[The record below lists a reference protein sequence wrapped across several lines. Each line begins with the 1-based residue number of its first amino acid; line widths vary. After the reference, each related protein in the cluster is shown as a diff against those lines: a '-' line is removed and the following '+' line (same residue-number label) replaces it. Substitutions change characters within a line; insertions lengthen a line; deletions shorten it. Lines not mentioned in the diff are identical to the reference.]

1 MTKAE
6 YLESIGY
13 IRSLDPDT
21 LTYEY
26 NKSLGGEIMTIN
38 IQLNILMI
46 VVGRVWTQ
54 RQIDSLQIAFDNV
67 NRDFEE
73 MQKYED
79 QIMTKGEYLE
89 SIGYR
94 KSTETIYYKYN
105 EGEDYCEKIIDL
117 KYKNRPNA
125 FFLNAII
132 GIHSLEAIDAIKL
145 EFKALEADFKEMK
158 KYED

>member
-79 QIMTKGEYLE
+79 
-89 SIGYR
+89 
-94 KSTETIYYKYN
+94 
-105 EGEDYCEKIIDL
+105 
-117 KYKNRPNA
+117 
-125 FFLNAII
+125 
-132 GIHSLEAIDAIKL
+132 
-145 EFKALEADFKEMK
+145 
-158 KYED
+158 

>member
-13 IRSLDPDT
+13 IRRLDPDT

-26 NKSLGGEIMTIN
+26 NKSLGGEIMIIN

-46 VVGRVWTQ
+46 EGGRIWTQ

-79 QIMTKGEYLE
+79 
-89 SIGYR
+89 
-94 KSTETIYYKYN
+94 
-105 EGEDYCEKIIDL
+105 
-117 KYKNRPNA
+117 
-125 FFLNAII
+125 
-132 GIHSLEAIDAIKL
+132 
-145 EFKALEADFKEMK
+145 
-158 KYED
+158 

>member
-46 VVGRVWTQ
+46 EVSRVWTQ
-54 RQIDSLQIAFDNV
+54 RQIDSLQIAFNNV
-67 NRDFEE
+67 KHDFEE

-79 QIMTKGEYLE
+79 
-89 SIGYR
+89 
-94 KSTETIYYKYN
+94 
-105 EGEDYCEKIIDL
+105 
-117 KYKNRPNA
+117 
-125 FFLNAII
+125 
-132 GIHSLEAIDAIKL
+132 
-145 EFKALEADFKEMK
+145 
-158 KYED
+158 

>member
-54 RQIDSLQIAFDNV
+54 KQIDSL
-67 NRDFEE
+67 
-73 MQKYED
+73 
-79 QIMTKGEYLE
+79 
-89 SIGYR
+89 
-94 KSTETIYYKYN
+94 
-105 EGEDYCEKIIDL
+105 
-117 KYKNRPNA
+117 
-125 FFLNAII
+125 
-132 GIHSLEAIDAIKL
+132 
-145 EFKALEADFKEMK
+145 
-158 KYED
+158 